1 MKSKISIATFFF
13 SLSLTVP
20 CFSADETSTNKDALI
35 IENKILANK
44 CDTVGCDTE
53 DVKKLNSNISALDQL
68 TETFKFGVAI
78 GFEQYKE
85 DYIAGVET
93 LGDDRTVRI
102 SDSQEYKP
110 SVWLETHYI
119 WDGFAARKWK
129 LTHSAPGFY
138 IGARLLGP
146 DSDVFEAFSL
156 GAMWSFKRTRIGN
169 VPPAGQIAESINI
182 GIGPVWHKTKILA
195 SGITEGQELPSNF
208 NDVKLDSRD
217 EVSWMLMVSAGF

>member
-1 MKSKISIATFFF
+1 MKNRILIIILSLATYFSIP
-13 SLSLTVP
+13 SLSSELTHK
-20 CFSADETSTNKDALI
+20 EILI
-35 IENKILANK
+35 EENEAIEEK
-44 CDTVGCDTE
+44 CVGGGCNAE
-53 DVKKLNSNISALDQL
+53 DVKKLKENIKALDQL

-78 GFEQYKE
+78 GFEHYKDE
-85 DYIAGVET
+85 YITETET
-93 LGDDRTVRI
+93 LGDNRIVRV

-110 SVWLETHYI
+110 SIWLETHYI
-119 WDGFAARKWK
+119 WDGMASKWG

-182 GIGPVWHKTKILA
+182 GIGPVWHKTKTLA
-195 SGITEGQELPSNF
+195 SGITEGQTLSADF

-217 EVSWMLMVSAGF
+217 EVTWMIMISAGF

>member
-1 MKSKISIATFFF
+1 MKSKTSIATFIFTLTLA
-13 SLSLTVP
+13 SSCLSTEATLT
-20 CFSADETSTNKDALI
+20 DKEILI
-35 IENKILANK
+35 EENKALENK
-44 CDTVGCDTE
+44 CGKTGCDAD
-53 DVKKLNSNISALDQL
+53 DVKKLKENISALDQL

-85 DYIAGVET
+85 QYITNVET
-93 LGDDRTVRI
+93 LGDERIVRV

-110 SVWLETHYI
+110 SIWLETHYI
-119 WDGFAARKWK
+119 WDGLAAKKWG

-146 DSDVFEAFSL
+146 DSDIFEAFSL

-169 VPPAGQIAESINI
+169 IPPAGQIAESINI
-182 GIGPVWHKTKILA
+182 GIGPVWHKTKTLA

-217 EVSWMLMVSAGF
+217 EVSWMLMISAGF